1 MAVSAKRESP
11 AAQRNREPIADV
23 LADVLPERGIVLEM
37 ASGTGEHVV
46 HFAKRFAHLDWY
58 PSDPDA
64 EARASIAEH
73 VAQAGLANVMP
84 PLALDASASEWPLD
98 AADAILCINMV
109 HISPWQAT
117 EGLFAGAAR
126 LLPPMDGPLILYGPY
141 LEREVETAPSN
152 LAFDESLKAR
162 DPRWGLRDL
171 AEVDALAKHHGLTRT
186 LRVAMPANNLIVVY
200 RKA

>member
-1 MAVSAKRESP
+1 MSAKRESP

-23 LADVLPERGIVLEM
+23 LADVLPERGMVLEM

-64 EARASIAEH
+64 EARASIAAH
-73 VAQAGLANVMP
+73 VAQARLANVMP
-84 PLALDASASEWPLD
+84 PLALDAAASEWPLD

-171 AEVDALAKHHGLTRT
+171 AEVDALAKRHGFTRT
-186 LRVAMPANNLIVVY
+186 LRVAMPANNLILVY
-200 RKA
+200 RKP